1 MDLHGWLLN
10 LGLQQYE
17 AAFRENDIDETLLPS
32 LTAQDLKDI
41 GVVVVGHR
49 RKLLNAIGALS
60 GNSVTVPFDRVSAL
74 DASFPDTAE
83 RRQVTVM
90 FADLVGGRPRSPP
103 VWTRR
108 TCANSSRPIG
118 NASPKPSVTWAASY
132 RNIWATAY

>member
-49 RKLLNAIGALS
+49 RKLLNVIGALS
-60 GNSVTVPFDRVSAL
+60 GNSVTVPFDRDSGL

-90 FADLVGGRPRSPP
+90 FADLVGS
-103 VWTRR
+103 
-108 TCANSSRPIG
+108 
-118 NASPKPSVTWAASY
+118 
-132 RNIWATAY
+132 TAL